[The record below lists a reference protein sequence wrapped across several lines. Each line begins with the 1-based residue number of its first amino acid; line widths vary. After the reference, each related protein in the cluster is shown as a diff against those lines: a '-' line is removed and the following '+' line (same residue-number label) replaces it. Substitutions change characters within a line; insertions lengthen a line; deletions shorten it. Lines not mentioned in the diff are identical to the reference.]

1 MAEQTDPAPS
11 RIDKRTSGVGPDLA
25 STLREPLRWWRSRP
39 IALLGAYAL
48 SQLLVAATLVPLAA
62 WATARLVRGSGGYV
76 VANERIVAFVLSP
89 GGLVALAISLVAL
102 LAGIHAGRAGAVLL
116 ATGAARSG
124 WGASAQLV
132 SHAPR
137 LIALAARQIAGFAV
151 VALPF
156 AAGIGLVAWL
166 VLRGIDPYWL
176 VRERPPRLWIGLASV
191 FPLAAF
197 GALLLA
203 RRAGRQA
210 LALPMALV
218 EERSARDAIAAAKSL
233 HGEGRGRCGRA
244 RVIAALAVIGAAAT
258 FGAIVHWATLAAVP
272 RVAEGWPTTLLLAA
286 YVLVEGAIAA
296 ATGLLVVVND
306 GVIVA
311 GAYRAA
317 RQRPRPAPSARPAVG
332 RVALALAIALL
343 VGAGLALTARG
354 LIGEAR
360 PVDLV
365 VVAHRGASGVA
376 PENTIAA
383 IRAAVDAKADGIEI
397 DVQRA
402 GDGSLVIVHDSDFR
416 RLTGDGRRVRDLD
429 LAAIRELDVGR
440 WFSPDFEGTRVP
452 TLREAIE
459 AVRDDD
465 VFLNIELK
473 TEADAGA
480 LVRAVVAE
488 VRAAGFVERVILT
501 SLDTQ
506 VLTLV
511 ARIGPE
517 FRRGAILSALV
528 GDPNRID
535 ADLLAVRAAMV
546 GEILTRDTR
555 ERSLGVHAWTVPPGA
570 PTVRMALLG
579 ADGVLTDDPAGV
591 RATLDE
597 FAQTTAA
604 ERLLLALRE
613 RLLH

>member
-1 MAEQTDPAPS
+1 VTEQTDSAAPRSS
-11 RIDKRTSGVGPDLA
+11 RRESGLGPDLA
-25 STLREPLRWWRSRP
+25 TLLREPLRWWRSRP

-62 WATARLVRGSGGYV
+62 WATARLVRGSGAYV

-89 GGLVALAISLVAL
+89 GGLVALGISSAAL

-132 SHAPR
+132 GSAPR
-137 LIALAARQIAGFAV
+137 LVALAARQIAGFSL

-156 AAGIGLVAWL
+156 AAGVGLVAWL

-191 FPLAAF
+191 FPLLACAALF
-197 GALLLA
+197 LA
-203 RRAGRQA
+203 RRAGRES
-210 LALPMALV
+210 LALPILLV
-218 EERSARDAIAAAKSL
+218 EGRSSGAAIAAAAEL
-233 HGEGRGRCGRA
+233 HRQGLGRLGRA
-244 RVIAALAVIGAAAT
+244 RVVATLLVIGGAAT
-258 FGAIVHWATLAAVP
+258 LGAIVHWATLAAIP
-272 RVAEGWPTTLLLAA
+272 RVAEGWPTILLLAA
-286 YVLVEGAIAA
+286 SVLLEGAIAA
-296 ATGLLVVVND
+296 ATGLLLVVND
-306 GVIVA
+306 GVIA
-311 GAYRAA
+311 AAAYRAA
-317 RQRPRPAPSARPAVG
+317 RQRQRPAPSARPAVG
-332 RVALALAIALL
+332 RVALALAIALA
-343 VGAGLALTARG
+343 VAAGLALTARG
-354 LIGEAR
+354 LIGKAQ
-360 PVDLV
+360 PVDVV
-365 VVAHRGASGVA
+365 VVAHRGASRVA

-383 IRAAVDAKADGIEI
+383 IRAAVESKADGVEL

-402 GDGSLVIVHDSDFR
+402 SDGALVIVHDSDFR

-429 LAAIRELDVGR
+429 LAEIRELDVGR

-473 TEADAGA
+473 TEADAEA

-488 VRAAGFVERVILT
+488 VRSAGFVERVILT

-506 VLTLV
+506 VLTLI

-546 GEILTRDTR
+546 GEILARDTR
-555 ERSLGVHAWTVPPGA
+555 ERSLGVHAWTVPAGA

-591 RATLDE
+591 RATLEE
-597 FAQTTAA
+597 FAQTTEA

-613 RLLH
+613 RLLR